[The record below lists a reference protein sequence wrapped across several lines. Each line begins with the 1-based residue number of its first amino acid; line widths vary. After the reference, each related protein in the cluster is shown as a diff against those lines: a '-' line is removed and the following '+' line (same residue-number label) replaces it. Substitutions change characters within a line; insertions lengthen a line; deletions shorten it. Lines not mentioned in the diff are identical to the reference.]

1 MDPTCTQGREIGTL
15 THTLQAAETPAEA
28 EQAAE
33 VTPEDGE
40 LWYDDILALNEHSVA
55 PGPQGATVHLNPA
68 VQATLQAQMATNE
81 YQVELEAMLQE
92 LEQASP
98 LHEETPVTQNEW
110 TRDIQGGN
118 YHSDDCNGYSHSAA
132 LPHLLVMFDTPSSD
146 TTGVLEAP
154 APMKGFIADPGPCQ
168 NPNLPPRDPPLQFQP
183 CASESRPSELR
194 CDGDFK
200 APVLCQHTC
209 PGPINLGDC
218 LQWQQHRR
226 RFNTQEDPTCTQ
238 ELDDSLLDPDDVYY
252 ALQAAE
258 APAGPAI
265 EGTEETGEPW
275 QEEMLVFA
283 ESQAT
288 PVSQPS
294 LEELQMELDAL
305 KLDMRRDELQVIQAE
320 WEQDIQDGDYFYSP
334 TVIPPQLL
342 VMNETPNRNPASAT
356 ETPTEE
362 SCTLENTTQPCTA
375 NKKDLQHLHGW
386 TTTQLQEIADSRE
399 VSDDRYCVVCGSPQ
413 DGERLMLCDGCGE
426 GFHPYCMGLGATP
439 GKNWLCNLCA
449 PIPPQPRAAALAAGN
464 SNLGNPPC
472 TSPPSPTTS
481 SFQLVGLMPLPDLR
495 QSAARGAQEEEE
507 SDIHMTAA
515 TPLLEIWEDKAT
527 LDYIQESAYAVT
539 LLPDEEEKQKKAVKR
554 AIKRADTSYRHPP
567 SSKAYAFQRAT
578 RRCWLDGKDKE
589 DSGTPTETVPPDKN
603 DKEPSQEAAPMATAP
618 PAASGLDPW
627 TEHLALEWAAKQDSI
642 ATHPQD
648 DVWRGHQS
656 QNKDKMKRHLPL
668 DVEAST
674 PVGTQVLLHNA
685 PKSKMAKHWSR
696 ASPYE
701 LVNYGKNGTQYD
713 IGETKGKPWKA
724 ANDWQTPYSDAA
736 AAAPPTDNTI
746 VL

>member
-1 MDPTCTQGREIGTL
+1 
-15 THTLQAAETPAEA
+15 
-28 EQAAE
+28 
-33 VTPEDGE
+33 
-40 LWYDDILALNEHSVA
+40 
-55 PGPQGATVHLNPA
+55 
-68 VQATLQAQMATNE
+68 
-81 YQVELEAMLQE
+81 
-92 LEQASP
+92 
-98 LHEETPVTQNEW
+98 
-110 TRDIQGGN
+110 
-118 YHSDDCNGYSHSAA
+118 
-132 LPHLLVMFDTPSSD
+132 
-146 TTGVLEAP
+146 
-154 APMKGFIADPGPCQ
+154 
-168 NPNLPPRDPPLQFQP
+168 
-183 CASESRPSELR
+183 
-194 CDGDFK
+194 
-200 APVLCQHTC
+200 VLCQHTC

-218 LQWQQHRR
+218 LQWQQHSS

-275 QEEMLVFA
+275 EEEMLVFA

-294 LEELQMELDAL
+294 FQELQSELDAL
-305 KLDMRRDELQVIQAE
+305 RMNLREDEALWDELQVIQAE

-342 VMNETPNRNPASAT
+342 VVNETPNRNPASTT

-362 SCTLENTTQPCTA
+362 SCTLENTTQPCIA
-375 NKKDLQHLHGW
+375 NKKDCQHLHGW

-399 VSDDRYCVVCGSPQ
+399 DRYCVVCGSSQ

-426 GFHPYCMGLGATP
+426 GFHPHCMGLAATP
-439 GKNWLCNLCA
+439 GRNWRCDLCA
-449 PIPPQPRAAALAAGN
+449 PVPPQPKAAALAAGN
-464 SNLGNPPC
+464 SNVGNPPC

-495 QSAARGAQEEEE
+495 QSAARGAQAEGE
-507 SDIHMTAA
+507 SDIQLTA
-515 TPLLEIWEDKAT
+515 EIWEDKAT
-527 LDYIQESAYAVT
+527 LAHLQESAYDVN
-539 LLPDEEEKQKKAVKR
+539 LLPDEEEKQKKVVKHVSTR

-567 SSKAYAFQRAT
+567 TNKAYAFQRAT
-578 RRCWLDGKDKE
+578 RRCRLDSKEKE
-589 DSGTPTETVPPDKN
+589 DSETPTDTVSPDKN
-603 DKEPSQEAAPMATAP
+603 DKEPSQEAAPTASAP
-618 PAASGLDPW
+618 PAASGLNPY
-627 TEHLALEWAAKQDSI
+627 TEQLVPEWAARQDSI
-642 ATHPQD
+642 ATHLQD
-648 DVWRGHQS
+648 DVRRGQQS
-656 QNKDKMKRHLPL
+656 QNKDKMTRHLPL

-685 PKSKMAKHWSR
+685 PQSKMAKHWSM

-701 LVNYGKNGTQYD
+701 LVNYGKIGTQDD
-713 IGETKGKPWKA
+713 IGETNGKPWKV
-724 ANDWQTPYSDAA
+724 ANDWQTQYSDAA